1 MYKVK
6 KNLVLTGMMGS
17 GKSTI
22 GKNLSKNLKMDFAD
36 TDNIIEQKLS
46 LSISKIFEI
55 KGEEF
60 FRIMEEKEIQELI
73 NKTNIIIALGGG
85 AFMNKTIRE
94 KIKINA
100 VSVWL
105 DLDISELYKRTRIN
119 KKRPLLI
126 DMTEDDLKKL
136 YDKRKKIYS
145 LADFKID
152 CNNKNKDEI
161 TEEIKEFYKNAYN

>member
-46 LSISKIFEI
+46 LPVSKIFEI

-60 FRIMEEKEIQELI
+60 FRMMEEKEIQELI

-85 AFMNKTIRE
+85 TFMNKTIRE

-126 DMTEDDLKKL
+126 DMTKDDLKKL

>member
-1 MYKVK
+1 
-6 KNLVLTGMMGS
+6 MGS

-60 FRIMEEKEIQELI
+60 FRMMEEKEIQELI

-85 AFMNKTIRE
+85 TFMNKIIRE
-94 KIKINA
+94 KIKRNA
-100 VSVWL
+100 VSIWL
-105 DLDISELYKRTRIN
+105 DLDISELYKRTKIN

-126 DMTEDDLKKL
+126 DMSEDDLKKL

>member
-46 LSISKIFEI
+46 LSVSKIFEI

-60 FRIMEEKEIQELI
+60 FRMMEEKEIQELI

-100 VSVWL
+100 FSVWL
-105 DLDISELYKRTRIN
+105 DLDISELYKRTKIN
-119 KKRPLLI
+119 KKRPLLV
-126 DMTEDDLKKL
+126 DMSEDDLKKL
-136 YDKRKKIYS
+136 YDRRKKIYS

>member
-46 LSISKIFEI
+46 LSVSKIFEI

-60 FRIMEEKEIQELI
+60 FRMMEEKEIQELI

-85 AFMNKTIRE
+85 TFMNKIIRE
-94 KIKINA
+94 KIKRNA
-100 VSVWL
+100 VSIWL
-105 DLDISELYKRTRIN
+105 DLDISELYKRTKIN

-126 DMTEDDLKKL
+126 DMSEDDLKKL

>member
-60 FRIMEEKEIQELI
+60 FRMMEEKEIQELI

-85 AFMNKTIRE
+85 TFMNKIIRE
-94 KIKINA
+94 KIKRNA
-100 VSVWL
+100 VSIWL
-105 DLDISELYKRTRIN
+105 DLDISELYKRTKIN

-126 DMTEDDLKKL
+126 DMSEDDLKKL

>member
-85 AFMNKTIRE
+85 TFMNKIIRE
-94 KIKINA
+94 KIKRNA
-100 VSVWL
+100 VSIWL
-105 DLDISELYKRTRIN
+105 DLDISELYKRTKIN

-126 DMTEDDLKKL
+126 DMSEDDLKKL